1 MDYVR
6 FRNWPAA
13 CKHQSMVKKIISG
26 MILAAGLAVSASAA
40 DVYVR
45 IGPPRPIVER
55 RPISPARGY
64 VWVPGYHNWDGRSYV
79 WVAGRWEQPPRAR
92 ARWQKHH
99 WVKQRGGWVLVEGR
113 WR

>member
-6 FRNWPAA
+6 FRHWPAA

-45 IGPPRPIVER
+45 IGPRVQSWNAAQLR
-55 RPISPARGY
+55 RLAAMSGSRAITTGTAVVRM
-64 VWVPGYHNWDGRSYV
+64 GR
-79 WVAGRWEQPPRAR
+79 GRWEQPPRAR
-92 ARWQKHH
+92 ARWQNDIT
-99 WVKQRGGWVLVEGR
+99 G
-113 WR
+113 